1 MDEAGVAWGSSVC
14 IRVAIDVTKPLDLCG
29 CRGHLSHQCEIQFQ
43 EDFSDPREHTPSG
56 PWLRVMLP
64 AQSRNSMAA
73 SQGGSSSSFSFHMLF
88 CSPSSL
94 QSYFALVPPP
104 RRGSSIFDIFE
115 PIPPTTEN
123 PTSPAT
129 HSRLE
134 IHQQPSSPRPKVQ
147 DLNESPT
154 ISPHC
159 VPPTSPV
166 LSRFHS
172 PPHNQNMHNPS
183 SLRPRS
189 TSSFAHVSL
198 PRLTHRSPVPL
209 LLAVL

>member
-1 MDEAGVAWGSSVC
+1 
-14 IRVAIDVTKPLDLCG
+14 
-29 CRGHLSHQCEIQFQ
+29 
-43 EDFSDPREHTPSG
+43 
-56 PWLRVMLP
+56 
-64 AQSRNSMAA
+64 MAA
-73 SQGGSSSSFSFHMLF
+73 SQGDPRHRSHSICSSAPRAPFNPTLLW
-88 CSPSSL
+88 SL
-94 QSYFALVPPP
+94 LPG
-104 RRGSSIFDIFE
+104 GSSIFDIFE

-172 PPHNQNMHNPS
+172 PPHNQNTMHNPS
-183 SLRPRS
+183 PVPSPLGPALRPPSAHVPRIS
-189 TSSFAHVSL
+189 TSPHPSQSRSSSSSRIVNVSL
-198 PRLTHRSPVPL
+198 
-209 LLAVL
+209 

>member
-1 MDEAGVAWGSSVC
+1 
-14 IRVAIDVTKPLDLCG
+14 
-29 CRGHLSHQCEIQFQ
+29 
-43 EDFSDPREHTPSG
+43 
-56 PWLRVMLP
+56 MLP

-154 ISPHC
+154 ISPH

-172 PPHNQNMHNPS
+172 PPHNQNTMHNPS
-183 SLRPRS
+183 PVPSPLGPALRPPS
-189 TSSFAHVSL
+189 AHVPTYL
-198 PRLTHRSPVPL
+198 YLASPIAVPFL
-209 LLAVL
+209 FF